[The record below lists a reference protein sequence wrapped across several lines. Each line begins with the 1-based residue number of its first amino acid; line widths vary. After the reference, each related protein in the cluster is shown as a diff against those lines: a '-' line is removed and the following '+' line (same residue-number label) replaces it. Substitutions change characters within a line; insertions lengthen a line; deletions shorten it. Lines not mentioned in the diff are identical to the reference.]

1 MVVMILIVLLQ
12 GLIIMKDKNL
22 LYTVSTE
29 VVVDCPMKFRSEQDY
44 EDTTNM
50 HCDLIYLPFA
60 FHKRVKNKT
69 ARVLYPRHLQ
79 PVVALF
85 MAYSMFIIYPQNLN
99 LDPKYDENM

>member
-1 MVVMILIVLLQ
+1 MLIAPLLPGLIVW
-12 GLIIMKDKNL
+12 KNKQL

-44 EDTTNM
+44 ADTTNM
-50 HCDLIYLPFA
+50 HCHLIYLPFA

-69 ARVLYPRHLQ
+69 AGALYPRHLQ